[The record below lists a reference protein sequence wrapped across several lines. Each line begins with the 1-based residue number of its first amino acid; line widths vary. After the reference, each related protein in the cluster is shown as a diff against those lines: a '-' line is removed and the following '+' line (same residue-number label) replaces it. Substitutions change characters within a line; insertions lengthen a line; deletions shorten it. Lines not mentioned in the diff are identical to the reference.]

1 MKHTEP
7 GDPMELVGV
16 GLPEGNIDQM
26 AECLVEEYMLLGW
39 NERQL
44 MALFTRPFFQT
55 THRICRDKGEDYA
68 RALIKRVHDKWSQ
81 GCWHGGA
88 SDA

>member
-16 GLPEGNIDQM
+16 GLPEGNIDDM

-44 MALFTRPFFQT
+44 MALFTRPFFRT
-55 THRICRDKGEDYA
+55 THRIYREKGEAYV
-68 RALIKRVHDKWSQ
+68 RALIQRVGDKWSR
-81 GCWHGGA
+81 GSVRGGMSGA
-88 SDA
+88 

>member
-44 MALFTRPFFQT
+44 MALFTRPFFRT
-55 THRICRDKGEDYA
+55 THRIYLDKGEDYA
-68 RALIKRVHDKWSQ
+68 RALIKRVRDKWSQ
-81 GCWHGGA
+81 GCWQGGA